1 MSKTTKI
8 IGKSLK
14 AIFYLIV
21 VVINVIVLWRV
32 LFSGDPSSI
41 KPILANEQTVATYE
55 EQGNSLKLYVQK
67 QKVLTDSGR
76 FAVTDCVFIPEANQI
91 QVTVRYNNSTL
102 RYLAEDYE
110 LSEIPDRKTEIFDI
124 TIVKTTDLTPDDPD
138 DNLDENAL
146 KEERFYPS
154 EEPKTAYKSL
164 YSYRKFIF
172 DNITWDDAVGLFV
185 DIYYNDDIE
194 YSEKPYDVLCIYDA
208 LMEMEERSLSGA
220 DKRVLKKAVRD

>member
-41 KPILANEQTVATYE
+41 KPILANEQTVAAYE

-172 DNITWDDAVGLFV
+172 DDITWDDAVGLFV